1 VFLFTIEQQ
10 YTDTIKDWLRRMFST
25 KVIYAIETVAELSG
39 CRPNRQGRRIMKRQD
54 LESVCS
60 MEVTI
65 SRPVLDQLS
74 KHGYVSRLTTGYALQ
89 RELNEISLYEF
100 IELFHGGVVIGEL
113 LDSLFLQGEFRQ
125 RRCYRKLAAFEE
137 EVKNKL
143 TDQFRRVR
151 ISDLVEME
159 NAAEKLQGA

>member
-1 VFLFTIEQQ
+1 MFLFTIEQQ

-39 CRPNRQGRRIMKRQD
+39 CRP
-54 LESVCS
+54 
-60 MEVTI
+60 
-65 SRPVLDQLS
+65 